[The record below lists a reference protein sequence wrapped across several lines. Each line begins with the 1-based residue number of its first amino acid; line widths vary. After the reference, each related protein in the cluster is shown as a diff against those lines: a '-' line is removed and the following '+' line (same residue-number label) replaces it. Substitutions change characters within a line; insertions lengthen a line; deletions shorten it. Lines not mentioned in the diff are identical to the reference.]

1 MLNDEIKKAIDLVE
15 YRSALFEVM
24 KYSFKQKQKEQMSSG
39 EIEILDKIKFLLDE
53 ARQDLYSA
61 IETQHHKYCY
71 YGA

>member
-1 MLNDEIKKAIDLVE
+1 MLNDEIKNAIDLVE

-39 EIEILDKIKFLLDE
+39 QIEILDKIKMHLDE
-53 ARQDLYSA
+53 ARQDLYSL
-61 IETQHHKYCY
+61 IENQKCEYHY